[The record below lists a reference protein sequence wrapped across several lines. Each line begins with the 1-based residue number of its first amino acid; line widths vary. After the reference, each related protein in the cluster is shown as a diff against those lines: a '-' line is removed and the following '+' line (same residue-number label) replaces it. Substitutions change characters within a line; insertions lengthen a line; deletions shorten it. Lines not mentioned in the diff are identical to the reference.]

1 MNKASFE
8 PLSIRLAV
16 MLAALV
22 AIGPFAIDTYLPAL
36 PVMAKGFDASAASL
50 QLTVSFYFIGAA
62 VGQIIG
68 GPVSD
73 SKGRKPVAL
82 LGLSIFLLTSLL
94 ISMAE
99 TVNQLLILRF
109 IQALGGGATVVIS
122 AAAVRDRYGNKREAA
137 KMLSLVSM
145 LMLMAPLVAPGFGAL
160 VLAFSGW
167 RTIFVALAFY
177 SGLLLLMVTFY
188 FPETLGANSS
198 SSTSAR
204 SVFQAYGKVLRHT
217 KAMGFIFC
225 ISFALGGLFTFLTS
239 SPFAYMEYFR
249 ISPNIYPLLFGSN
262 VLLYMM
268 LNRFNMKLLN
278 RYEPIQLIPF
288 GVALQVFAS
297 LCLVVYVTFY
307 QPQFEVVYL
316 LILMNISSISLI
328 AANATSCTL
337 TYFPDLAGTA
347 NAVIGTMNFGL
358 AGLTGII
365 TSLFHDGSLMPMAV
379 TMLVG
384 SSLSLLAF
392 VAGRQVAEPEVN
404 YEQVHHRL

>member
-1 MNKASFE
+1 MSKANSE
-8 PLSIRLAV
+8 PLSNRLAV

-36 PVMAKGFDASAASL
+36 PAMAKTFESSAASL

-62 VGQIIG
+62 VGQVIG

-82 LGLSIFLLTSLL
+82 LGLCIFLLGSLL

-99 TVNQLLILRF
+99 TVNQILLLRF
-109 IQALGGGATVVIS
+109 IQAVGGGATVVIS
-122 AAAVRDRYGNKREAA
+122 AAAIRDRYGDKRETA

-145 LMLMAPLVAPGFGAL
+145 MMLMAPLIAPGFGAL
-160 VLAFSGW
+160 VLAFSDW
-167 RTIFVALAFY
+167 RTIFVALALY
-177 SGLLLLMVTFY
+177 SGMLLLMVIFY
-188 FPETLGANSS
+188 FPETLGKNSL
-198 SSTSAR
+198 STSVR

-239 SPFAYMEYFR
+239 SPFAYMEYFG
-249 ISPNIYPLLFGSN
+249 ISSNIYPLLFSAN

-278 RYEPIQLIPF
+278 RYEPIQLIPY
-288 GVALQVFAS
+288 GVALQVAAS
-297 LCLVVYVTFY
+297 LCLVLYVVFY
-307 QPQFEVVYL
+307 LPQFEVVYSL
-316 LILMNISSISLI
+316 TLINICSISLI
-328 AANATSCTL
+328 VANATSCAL
-337 TYFPDLAGTA
+337 KYFPDLAGTA
-347 NAVIGTMNFGL
+347 NAVIGTMNFSL

-365 TSLFHDGSLMPMAV
+365 TSLFHDGSLMPMVV

-392 VAGRQVAEPEVN
+392 VVSRQVAEPEVDFV
-404 YEQVHHRL
+404 QVRHRL